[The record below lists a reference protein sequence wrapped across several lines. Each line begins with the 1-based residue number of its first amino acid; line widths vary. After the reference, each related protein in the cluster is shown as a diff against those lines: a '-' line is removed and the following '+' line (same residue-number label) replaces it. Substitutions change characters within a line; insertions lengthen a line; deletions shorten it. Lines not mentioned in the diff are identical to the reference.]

1 VTPFTLEVT
10 RGQPSDAVGDPVSPE
25 IVSILALVVIFAI
38 ATFLPINM
46 GALAFVAAFLVGTL
60 AVGMTTDD
68 ILGGFPA
75 ELVLTLIG
83 VTYLFAIAQNNGTV
97 DLLVR
102 GAVKLV
108 GGQIALIP
116 WVMFAVTAVLT
127 GIGALSPAAVAIIAP
142 IALGFARRYG
152 INPLLM
158 GMMVIH
164 GAQGGGFSPISVYGI
179 TVNEIVEENDLPS
192 SPLTVFLGSLLFNLA
207 IALVLFLV
215 LGGRQLLGR
224 KAEDHADPDA
234 DPDAERAGTGGSTAA
249 SGGQAGTEVRGH
261 GATPGP
267 AVGGS
272 PLTAAQA
279 TATAD
284 TTSEGGPVTVD
295 QVLTLVGLVALAVLA
310 LAFDLD
316 IGFVSITIAVV
327 LALFSAAR
335 HKGAVAQISWST
347 VLLIA
352 GVLTFVFVLQ
362 EAGTIDYVGEAV
374 TGLGSPLLVAL
385 LLAYIGGVVSAFASS
400 TAIIGVAISL
410 AVPFL
415 LAGDIGAV
423 GVIVA
428 LSVASTI
435 VDVSPFSTNGALVL
449 ANAQDVDRDAFYK
462 RILNYSLIVVV
473 IGPLI
478 AWLVFVVPGWL

>member
-1 VTPFTLEVT
+1 VT
-10 RGQPSDAVGDPVSPE
+10 VSPE
-25 IVSILALVVIFAI
+25 IVTIIALVVIFAI
-38 ATFLPINM
+38 ATVLPINM
-46 GALAFVAAFLVGTL
+46 GALAFVAAFVVGTL
-60 AVGMTTDD
+60 SVGLTTDE

-102 GAVKLV
+102 GAVRLV
-108 GGQIALIP
+108 GGHVAAIP
-116 WVMFAVTAVLT
+116 WIMFFVTALLT
-127 GIGALSPAAVAIIAP
+127 AIGALSPAAVAIIAP
-142 IALGFARRYG
+142 IALGFAVRHG

-164 GAQGGGFSPISVYGI
+164 GAQGGGFSPISVYGV
-179 TVNEIVEENDLPS
+179 TVNEIVETEGLPDS
-192 SPLTVFLGSLLFNLA
+192 SLAVFLGALFFNIA
-207 IALVLFLV
+207 IAVVLFFV
-215 LGGRQLLGR
+215 FGGRKLIGR
-224 KAEDHADPDA
+224 KVTVTEDLREEAHAEQSVGSRGATA
-234 DPDAERAGTGGSTAA
+234 TGSGTGP
-249 SGGQAGTEVRGH
+249 EVRGH
-261 GATPGP
+261 GAAPGP

-272 PLTAAQA
+272 GTGDAEPHPDAPQKITFEQI
-279 TATAD
+279 
-284 TTSEGGPVTVD
+284 
-295 QVLTLVGLVALAVLA
+295 LTLIGLAALAVLA
-310 LAFDLD
+310 LVFDLD
-316 IGFVSITIAVV
+316 IGFVAISVAVV
-327 LALFSAAR
+327 LALFSAAK
-335 HKGAVAQISWST
+335 HKGAVSQISWST

-374 TGLGSPLLVAL
+374 TGLGVPLIVAL
-385 LLAYIGGVVSAFASS
+385 LLCYIGGVVSAFASS

-415 LAGDIGAV
+415 LAGDIAAV

-449 ANAQDVDRDAFYK
+449 AAAQDIDRDRFYK
-462 RILNYSLIVVV
+462 QILAYAAIVVA
-473 IGPLI
+473 IGPLL
-478 AWLVFVVPGWL
+478 AWLVFVAPGWL

>member
-1 VTPFTLEVT
+1 M
-10 RGQPSDAVGDPVSPE
+10 SPE
-25 IVSILALVVIFAI
+25 IVTIIALVVIFAI

-60 AVGMTTDD
+60 SVDLTTDE
-68 ILGGFPA
+68 ILAGFPS

-102 GAVKLV
+102 GAVRLV
-108 GGQIALIP
+108 GGYVAAIP
-116 WVMFAVTAVLT
+116 WIMFAVTALLT
-127 GIGALSPAAVAIIAP
+127 AIGALSPAAVAIIAP
-142 IALGFARRYG
+142 IALTFAARHG

-164 GAQGGGFSPISVYGI
+164 GAQGGGFSPISVYGV
-179 TVNEIVEENDLPS
+179 TVNTIVEDEGLES
-192 SPLTVFLGSLLFNLA
+192 SPVTVFLGSLFFNLA

-224 KAEDHADPDA
+224 RIAVEAPVA
-234 DPDAERAGTGGSTAA
+234 AGTGD
-249 SGGQAGTEVRGH
+249 GTEVRGH
-261 GATPGP
+261 GAPPGP
-267 AVGGS
+267 AVGG
-272 PLTAAQA
+272 PDRTDDDGEAVLTAQ
-279 TATAD
+279 
-284 TTSEGGPVTVD
+284 PVTFD
-295 QVLTLVGLVALAVLA
+295 QVLTLLGLATVAVLA
-310 LAFDLD
+310 LVFDLD
-316 IGFVSITIAVV
+316 IGFVSITVATV
-327 LALFSAAR
+327 LAMFAAAR
-335 HKGAVAQISWST
+335 HKGAVSQISWST

-352 GVLTFVFVLQ
+352 GVLSFVFVLQ

-374 TGLGSPLLVAL
+374 IGLGIPLLIAL
-385 LLAYIGGVVSAFASS
+385 LLCYIGGVVSAFASS
-400 TAIIGVAISL
+400 TAIIGVAIAL

-415 LAGDIGAV
+415 QAGEIGTV
-423 GVIVA
+423 GVVVA

-449 ANAQDVDRDAFYK
+449 ANAQDVDRDRFYK
-462 RILNYSLIVVV
+462 QMLAYAGIVVAA
-473 IGPLI
+473 GPLL

>member
-1 VTPFTLEVT
+1 
-10 RGQPSDAVGDPVSPE
+10 VSPE

-38 ATFLPINM
+38 ATVYPINM
-46 GALAFVAAFLVGTL
+46 GALAFVAAFVVGTL
-60 AVGMTTDD
+60 SVGLDTDE

-102 GAVKLV
+102 GAVRLV
-108 GGQIALIP
+108 GGHIAAIP
-116 WVMFAVTAVLT
+116 WIMFAVTALLT
-127 GIGALSPAAVAIIAP
+127 AIGALSPAAVAIIAP
-142 IALGFARRYG
+142 IALGFAARHG

-179 TVNEIVEENDLPS
+179 TVNEIVEQEGLPDS
-192 SPLTVFLGSLLFNLA
+192 SVAIFLGSLGFNIG
-207 IALVLFLV
+207 IALVLFFL
-215 LGGRQLLGR
+215 LGGRKLLGR
-224 KAEDHADPDA
+224 KVDAHAAVPEEA
-234 DPDAERAGTGGSTAA
+234 HAATG
-249 SGGQAGTEVRGH
+249 SGPEVRGH
-261 GATPGP
+261 GAAPGP
-267 AVGGS
+267 AVGGG
-272 PLTAAQA
+272 A
-279 TATAD
+279 TDNDDDAETHPD
-284 TTSEGGPVTVD
+284 QPQKVTLE
-295 QVLTLVGLVALAVLA
+295 QILTLAGLVVVAVLA
-310 LAFDLD
+310 LGFDLD
-316 IGFVSITIAVV
+316 IGFVSITVAVV
-327 LALFSAAR
+327 LALFSAEK
-335 HKGAVAQISWST
+335 HKGAVSQISWST

-374 TGLGSPLLVAL
+374 TALGVPLLVAL
-385 LLAYIGGVVSAFASS
+385 LLCYIGGIVSAFASS
-400 TAIIGVAISL
+400 TAIIGVAIFL

-415 LAGDIGAV
+415 QGGDIAAV

-428 LSVASTI
+428 LSVSSTI

-449 ANAQDVDRDAFYK
+449 AAAQDVDKDRFYK
-462 RILNYSLIVVV
+462 RILGYAAVVV
-473 IGPLI
+473 VVGPLL

>member
-1 VTPFTLEVT
+1 M
-10 RGQPSDAVGDPVSPE
+10 SPE
-25 IVSILALVVIFAI
+25 IISILALVAMFAL
-38 ATFLPINM
+38 ATFLPVNM

-60 AVGMTTDD
+60 AVGLSTDD
-68 ILGGFPA
+68 VLDGFPA
-75 ELVLTLIG
+75 GLVLTLIG

-97 DLLVR
+97 DLLVQ
-102 GAVKLV
+102 GAVRLV

-127 GIGALSPAAVAIIAP
+127 GIGALSPAAVAIVAP

-158 GMMVIH
+158 GMMVVH

-179 TVNEIVEENDLPS
+179 TVNGIVAKNDLPS

-207 IALVLFLV
+207 VAAVLFTV
-215 LGGRQLLGR
+215 LGGRKLIGR
-224 KAEDHADPDA
+224 RADDLPDGT
-234 DPDAERAGTGGSTAA
+234 DGDDDREPVGAGV
-249 SGGQAGTEVRGH
+249 GGQGAGQVGAQGTTVRGH
-261 GATPGP
+261 GAAPGP

-272 PLTAAQA
+272 PLDPRAGSGSPVA
-279 TATAD
+279 TGKD
-284 TTSEGGPVTVD
+284 RVE
-295 QVLTLVGLVALAVLA
+295 QVLTLVGLATLAVLA

-327 LALFSAAR
+327 LALFSASR

-352 GVLTFVFVLQ
+352 GVLTFVAVLQ
-362 EAGTIDYVGEAV
+362 EAGTIDYVGKAV
-374 TGLGSPLLVAL
+374 TGIGSPLLVAL

-415 LAGDIGAV
+415 LSGDIGAV
-423 GVIVA
+423 GVVVA

-449 ANAQDVDRDAFYK
+449 ANAQDVDRDRFYK
-462 RILNYSLIVVV
+462 QILSYSTIVVV
-473 IGPLI
+473 VGPLL

>member
-1 VTPFTLEVT
+1 
-10 RGQPSDAVGDPVSPE
+10 VSPE
-25 IVSILALVVIFAI
+25 IVSILALVAIFAV
-38 ATFLPINM
+38 ATVLPINM

-60 AVGMTTDD
+60 SVGMATDD
-68 ILGGFPA
+68 IIAGFPGG
-75 ELVLTLIG
+75 LVLTLIG

-102 GAVKLV
+102 GAVRLV
-108 GGQIALIP
+108 RGHIAFIP

-127 GIGALSPAAVAIIAP
+127 AIGALSPAAVAIVAP
-142 IALGFARRYG
+142 IALGFAARYR

-158 GMMVIH
+158 GMMVVH
-164 GAQGGGFSPISVYGI
+164 GAQGGGFSPISVYGV
-179 TVNEIVEENDLPS
+179 TVQGVAGDNGLPTD
-192 SPLTVFLGSLLFNLA
+192 PVALFLGSLAFNLA

-215 LGGRQLLGR
+215 LGGRSLLGR
-224 KAEDHADPDA
+224 RVDDELAAQSLETVA
-234 DPDAERAGTGGSTAA
+234 AGAT
-249 SGGQAGTEVRGH
+249 VRGH
-261 GATPGP
+261 GAAPGP
-267 AVGGS
+267 AAGPAAGAGDGGGGGGGRGGGTVDGQT
-272 PLTAAQA
+272 P
-279 TATAD
+279 
-284 TTSEGGPVTVD
+284 EGGPPRLRVTAE
-295 QVLTLVGLVALAVLA
+295 QVVTLVGLVALALLA

-316 IGFVSITIAVV
+316 IGFVAITIAVV

-385 LLAYIGGVVSAFASS
+385 LLAYIGAVVSAFASS
-400 TAIIGVAISL
+400 TAIIGVAIAL

-415 LAGDIGAV
+415 LAGEIGAV
-423 GVIVA
+423 GVVVA

-449 ANAQDVDRDAFYK
+449 ANAQTDRDRFYK
-462 RILNYSLIVVV
+462 QLLGYSGIVVV
-473 IGPLI
+473 AGPLI
-478 AWLVFVVPGWL
+478 AWLVFVVVPSWL

>member
-1 VTPFTLEVT
+1 
-10 RGQPSDAVGDPVSPE
+10 VSPE
-25 IVSILALVVIFAI
+25 IISILALVAIFAI

-68 ILGGFPA
+68 ILAGFPG

-108 GGQIALIP
+108 AGRVALIP
-116 WVMFAVTAVLT
+116 WIMFAVTGVLT
-127 GIGALSPAAVAIIAP
+127 AIGALGPAAVAIIAP
-142 IALGFARRYG
+142 IALGFAAKYR
-152 INPLLM
+152 ISPLLM

-164 GAQGGGFSPISVYGI
+164 GAQAGGFSPISVYGV
-179 TVNEIVEENDLPS
+179 TVNNIVAQNDLPS
-192 SPLTVFLGSLLFNLA
+192 SPLTVFLGSLFFNLA
-207 IALVLFLV
+207 IGIVLFVV
-215 LGGRQLLGR
+215 LGGRKLMGR
-224 KAEDHADPDA
+224 RVGDEAVPEPADGDT
-234 DPDAERAGTGGSTAA
+234 DAEVTGHGTSAGSTA
-249 SGGQAGTEVRGH
+249 
-261 GATPGP
+261 
-267 AVGGS
+267 GS
-272 PLTAAQA
+272 SVDVAEKT
-279 TATAD
+279 
-284 TTSEGGPVTVD
+284 GRVTVE
-295 QVLTLVGLVALAVLA
+295 QILTLVGLVVLVVLA
-310 LAFDLD
+310 LVFDLD
-316 IGFVSITIAVV
+316 IGFVSITIATV

-335 HKGAVAQISWST
+335 HKGAVMQISWST

-352 GVLTFVFVLQ
+352 GVLSFVFVLQ
-362 EAGTIDYVGEAV
+362 EAGTIDYVGESV
-374 TGLGSPLLVAL
+374 TSIGAPLVVAL

-415 LAGDIGAV
+415 LAGEIGAV
-423 GVIVA
+423 GVVVA

-449 ANAQDVDRDAFYK
+449 ANAQDVDRDRFYK
-462 RILNYSLIVVV
+462 QILGYSGIVVLV
-473 IGPLI
+473 GPLL